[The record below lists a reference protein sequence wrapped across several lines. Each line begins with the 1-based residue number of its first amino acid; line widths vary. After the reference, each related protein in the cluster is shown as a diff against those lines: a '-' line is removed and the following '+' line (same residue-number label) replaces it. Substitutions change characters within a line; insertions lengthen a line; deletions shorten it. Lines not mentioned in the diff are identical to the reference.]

1 MMNQKNLSPGKGIL
15 SFLSLALW
23 LLTMTSACGYRVVG
37 SEPVGPG
44 KTKATVAVPPF
55 ENRSMQPGLETI
67 FANDMIRA
75 FQDSKIVQVK
85 PGEAKADYVLLGT
98 IKKLEHSS
106 TAYLDIDQSLIR
118 RATISVEVKLQDSR
132 TNKVIWK
139 SMEIIKSDYVA
150 NASYGMGEATRDQ
163 GIRQASVRLAQ
174 RVTDKIGVLF

>member
-1 MMNQKNLSPGKGIL
+1 
-15 SFLSLALW
+15 
-23 LLTMTSACGYRVVG
+23 MTWACGYRVVG

-44 KTKATVAVPPF
+44 KTRATLAIPPF

-75 FQDSKIVQVK
+75 FQDSNMVQVK

-139 SMEIIKSDYVA
+139 TCGDHQVGLCGQCLLRDRGGHPGSGDPAGVGA
-150 NASYGMGEATRDQ
+150 LGATGKRKDRRTLL
-163 GIRQASVRLAQ
+163 IM
-174 RVTDKIGVLF
+174 

>member
-1 MMNQKNLSPGKGIL
+1 MNQRSISPGKNVL
-15 SFLSLALW
+15 LWLSLALW
-23 LLTMTSACGYRVVG
+23 LLIMASACGYRVVG

-44 KTKATVAVPPF
+44 KTRATLAIPPF

-67 FANDMIRA
+67 FANDMIQA
-75 FQDSKIVQVK
+75 FQNSHLVQVK
-85 PGEAKADYVLLGT
+85 PGEAQADYVLLGT

-139 SMEIIKSDYVA
+139 SVEIIKSDYVA
-150 NASYGMGEATRDQ
+150 NASYGIGEATRDQ

-174 RVTDKIGVLF
+174 RLNDRIGVLF